1 MHAVD
6 CQRDRH
12 ANRPFSRCHM
22 PKNTKNLVGVD
33 IDPSGITAARVR
45 VNGGI
50 TVEAAGFTPLEP
62 GIVRDGE
69 VIDVEALSEA
79 LRTLFRHNKGL
90 GKRVRVGL
98 ANQKI
103 VVRPMELPYLESGKE
118 LDAAVRFTAED
129 QLPMPIDQA
138 VLDYKPLE
146 VVASPNGTGR
156 SQRLLVVAAR
166 RDMVQRVVTAVSG
179 AGLRA
184 EGVDLSAFAMIR
196 ALHRPEAA
204 DEHVLYM
211 AVGGL
216 TNLAVAHGTTC
227 LFTRPSGGGVEAI
240 AIDLAETCELTLDHA
255 RGWLE
260 HVGLQD
266 AVEDVEGDPQIVTA
280 ARRILLD
287 GARRIAADVRNS
299 LDFYMGQ
306 GGDGM
311 VSRAILTGPAV
322 TIPGFDVA
330 LSSELG
336 LPVTAGVIDGAPD
349 GVPAG
354 RLAVAAGLATEK
366 APA

>member
-1 MHAVD
+1 
-6 CQRDRH
+6 
-12 ANRPFSRCHM
+12 M
-22 PKNTKNLVGVD
+22 PKPSKNLVGVD

-69 VIDVEALSEA
+69 VMDVEALSEA
-79 LRTLFRHNKGL
+79 LRTLFRSNKGL

-103 VVRPMELPYLESGKE
+103 VVRPMELPYLDSAKE
-118 LDAAVRFTAED
+118 LDAAVRFTAQD

-138 VLDYKPLE
+138 VIDYQPLE
-146 VVASPNGTGR
+146 VVTSPGNGR

-184 EGVDLSAFAMIR
+184 EGIDLSAFAMIR
-196 ALHRPEAA
+196 ALHRPDVA

-227 LFTRPSGGGVEAI
+227 VFTRPSGGGVEAI
-240 AIDLAETCELTLDHA
+240 AIELAETSELTLDHA

-266 AVEDVEGDPQIVTA
+266 AVEDLEGDPEIVTA

-322 TIPGFDVA
+322 TIPGFNVA

-336 LPVTAGVIDGAPD
+336 LPVTTGVIDGAPD

-366 APA
+366 APS